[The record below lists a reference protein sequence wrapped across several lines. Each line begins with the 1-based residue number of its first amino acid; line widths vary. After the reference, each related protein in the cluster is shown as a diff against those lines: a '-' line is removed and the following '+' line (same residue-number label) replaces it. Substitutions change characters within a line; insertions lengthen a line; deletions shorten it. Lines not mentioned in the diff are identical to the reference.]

1 MPLSKIQFTPG
12 VKREGTALT
21 ARGGWYDANLMRFRK
36 GFAEKIGGWVK
47 DTSNT
52 FLSTAR
58 ALHAWVSLEST
69 RYLGLGTTWKYY
81 IESGGG
87 FNDITPIR
95 VTTGDNEISF
105 AKVANGDATLTV
117 TDTAHGAVQ
126 NDFVTYSGCVS
137 LGGNITANVLN
148 QEYQIATITSANVY
162 TIEAKDTDGDEV
174 TAAAGDSGDGQG
186 TVVGAYQI
194 NVGLDDYVQGSGW
207 GANPWGD
214 GTWGS
219 TATISATNQLR
230 LWTHDNF
237 GEDLVMNVRAG
248 GIYYWDTSAKTL
260 GTDRAVALS
269 DLTNANLAPTLGLQ
283 AIVSDIDR
291 HVIVLGADPINTG
304 GTARTGAVDPM
315 FVCWCNQENITEW
328 EPKSINTAG
337 SVRLSAGSLI
347 VGGIRARQEILIWTD
362 TSLYSM
368 KFIGQPF
375 IFSTN
380 LVNEGVGLIGPK
392 AMVNSPVGVFWMDK
406 KGIYNYGGQINLVP
420 CDVHDYVFGNINEG
434 QAYKVFGFLNK
445 RFNEVGWFYPSSS
458 SSEIDRYVSYNYLE
472 KVWSIGQLV
481 RSAWLDEGLVEYPR
495 AVYTTSD
502 VGYLYQQEQGN
513 DADGSP
519 MDNVY
524 IESGDIDISDGEMI
538 QYISR
543 VIPDVNFTGTGDAQT
558 INFVLKTRNFPG
570 DSLNTSSTSNV
581 TSTTQQLN
589 VRGRARQAVLRFESD
604 DDNTSG
610 YTLGVGFRV
619 GATRVG
625 IRPDGKR

>member
-1 MPLSKIQFTPG
+1 MALSKIQFSPG

-58 ALHAWVSLEST
+58 ALHAWVNLEST

-81 IESGGG
+81 IESGGN

-95 VTTGDNEISF
+95 VTTGANEVSF
-105 AKVANGDATLTV
+105 AKEANGDATLNV

-126 NDFVTYSGCVS
+126 NDFVTYSGAVT
-137 LGGNITANVLN
+137 LGGLITATVLN

-174 TAAAGDSGDGQG
+174 LANSSDSGDGQG
-186 TVVGAYQI
+186 TIIGAYQI
-194 NVGLDDYVQGSGW
+194 NVGLDDYVSGSGW
-207 GANPWGD
+207 GANPWSD

-219 TATISATNQLR
+219 TSALSVTNQLR

-237 GEDLVMNVRAG
+237 GEDLVMNVRLG
-248 GIYYWDTSAKTL
+248 GIYYWDNSDGLTTRAK
-260 GTDRAVALS
+260 ALS
-269 DLTNANLAPTLGLQ
+269 DLTNANLAPTLGFQVL
-283 AIVSDIDR
+283 VSDIDR
-291 HVIVLGADPINTG
+291 HVIVLGADPINTA

-315 FVCWCNQENITEW
+315 FVCWCDQENITEW

-406 KGIYNYGGQINLVP
+406 KGIYNYGGQINLVS

-458 SSEIDRYVSYNYLE
+458 ASEIDRYVSYNYLE

-495 AVYTTSD
+495 AAYTTSD

-513 DADGSP
+513 DADGSA

-538 QYISR
+538 QYINR
-543 VIPDVNFTGTGDAQT
+543 VIPDVNFTGTGDSQT
-558 INFVLKTRNFPG
+558 INLVLKTRNFPG
-570 DSLNTSSTSNV
+570 DSLTTSSTSNV

-589 VRGRARQAVLRFESD
+589 IRGRARQAVLRFESD

-610 YTLGVGFRV
+610 GAAGVGFRI
-619 GATRVG
+619 GATRMG

>member
-1 MPLSKIQFTPG
+1 MALSKIQFAPG
-12 VKREGTALT
+12 IKKEGTALT
-21 ARGGWYDANLMRFRK
+21 ARGGWFDANLMRFRK
-36 GFAEKIGGWVK
+36 GFAEKIGGWTK

-52 FLSTAR
+52 FLSTCR
-58 ALHAWVSLEST
+58 ALHGWIDLEST
-69 RYLGLGTTWKYY
+69 KYLGLGTTWKYY

-87 FNDITPIR
+87 FNDITPKR
-95 VTTGDNEISF
+95 VTTGANEISF

-186 TVVGAYQI
+186 TIIGVYQI
-194 NVGLDDYVQGSGW
+194 NVGLDAYVSGSGW

-219 TATISATNQLR
+219 TTALSATNQLR
-230 LWTHDNF
+230 IWTHDNF
-237 GEDLVMNVRAG
+237 GEDLVMNVRG
-248 GIYYWDTSAKTL
+248 GGNYYWDN
-260 GTDRAVALS
+260 TDGLTTRAVALS
-269 DLTNANLAPTLGLQ
+269 DLTNANLAPTKGLQ

-291 HVIVLGADPINTG
+291 HVIILGADPLNTG
-304 GTARTGAVDPM
+304 GTARTGAIDPM
-315 FVCWCNQENITEW
+315 FVCWCDQENITEW

-337 SVRLSAGSLI
+337 SVRLSAGSLV

-392 AMVNSPVGVFWMDK
+392 AMVNSPVGIFWMDK
-406 KGIYNYGGQINLVP
+406 KGIYNYGGQVQLVP
-420 CDVHDYVFGNINEG
+420 CDVHAYVFGDLNES
-434 QAYKVFGFLNK
+434 QVYKVFGFLNK
-445 RFNEVGWFYPSSS
+445 QFNEVGWFYPSASS
-458 SSEIDRYVSYNYLE
+458 TEIDRYVSYNYLE

-495 AVYTTSD
+495 AAYTTSD
-502 VGYLYQQEQGN
+502 VGYLYQHETGN

-519 MDNVY
+519 MTNVY
-524 IESGDIDISDGEMI
+524 IESGDFDIDDGERI
-538 QYISR
+538 QSVGRI
-543 VIPDVNFTGTGDAQT
+543 VPDIKFTGD
-558 INFVLKTRNFPG
+558 NSSSLLNCVLKTRNYPG
-570 DSLNTSSTSNV
+570 DSLTTKSTSNV
-581 TSTTQQLN
+581 SSTTQKLN
-589 VRGRARQAVLRFESD
+589 VRGRARQIVLRFESD
-604 DDNTSG
+604 DDNTTG
-610 YTLGVGFRV
+610 YTLGLGFRV
-619 GATRVG
+619 GATRIG
-625 IRPDGKR
+625 ITPDGRR